1 MVRDVPDRNDRDTQ
15 FSVRSSVTAF
25 DTVERIVRRER
36 SKDTVGV
43 VEGVLEIFDQLAFGF
58 RRIVPALFA
67 VVGRLL
73 AVKFVKEGEL
83 SAGDML
89 HLFAEAADAIE
100 IAAYRNVGILVLRH
114 GFSYAE
120 KVPLRELEGA
130 ADALRDGLGD
140 VIRLG
145 FFGCGVLWR

>member
-1 MVRDVPDRNDRDTQ
+1 MVGNVPDRNDRDTQ
-15 FSVRSSVTAF
+15 FGVRSGIAAF

-36 SKDTVGV
+36 GEDSVGV
-43 VEGVLEIFDQLAFGF
+43 VEGVLEILNQLGFGF

-73 AVKFVKEGEL
+73 ALKFVKEGEL
-83 SAGDML
+83 SAGYVG

-100 IAAYRNVGILVLRH
+100 IAACGDVGILVLRH

-120 KVPLRELEGA
+120 KVPLRELERA

-145 FFGCGVLWR
+145 SLLGC